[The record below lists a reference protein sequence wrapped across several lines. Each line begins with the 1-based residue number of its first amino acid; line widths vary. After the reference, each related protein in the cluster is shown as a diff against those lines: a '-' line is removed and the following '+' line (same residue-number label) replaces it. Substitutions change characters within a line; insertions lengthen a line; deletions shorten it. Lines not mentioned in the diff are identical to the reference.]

1 MINVDSIYKMYET
14 KLMKREFFKSG
25 LFFCTFPDQVQLL
38 IALINTN
45 LKPIKLNNWQ
55 QHLNV
60 IYPPKKDKPNR
71 TEYNF
76 KLTLPRYFSEHELR
90 DYYDPKLNPKSE
102 ILMRTGK
109 SKIPRKTANL
119 NAV

>member
-1 MINVDSIYKMYET
+1 MNVT
-14 KLMKREFFKSG
+14 
-25 LFFCTFPDQVQLL
+25 
-38 IALINTN
+38 
-45 LKPIKLNNWQ
+45 
-55 QHLNV
+55 
-60 IYPPKKDKPNR
+60 YPAKKDNSNR

-76 KLTLPRYFSEHELR
+76 KLTLTQVFTEHEVR
-90 DYYDPKLNPKSE
+90 KYYDPKLNPKSE